1 MQNLSDSD
9 SDPLKRKRLS
19 VSKTFLQDFMTR
31 REIHILDLHQG
42 GGKGVFFLPQH
53 VFANIFMN
61 SYPYVPIFLR
71 A

>member
-1 MQNLSDSD
+1 MHHTVDMFFDSNN
-9 SDPLKRKRLS
+9 
-19 VSKTFLQDFMTR
+19 FLEQINMPR

-42 GGKGVFFLPQH
+42 VKKRRFFHPQH
-53 VFANIFMN
+53 VFANIFVN